1 MLTLHRF
8 RNTACSQGANHM
20 VECTFSINRML
31 EVVEHC
37 NNYCIFDL
45 HVFGTR
51 LIPEGMT
58 LLVQLLAAG
67 TLFVLELVSKDETA
81 VAFTI
86 LCIVHF
92 GQVGCEFL
100 AVAASYPLKL
110 LWTFRSA

>member
-1 MLTLHRF
+1 
-8 RNTACSQGANHM
+8 M

-67 TLFVLELVSKDETA
+67 TLFVLDLVSKGRNGSRIYNF
-81 VAFTI
+81 VYRP
-86 LCIVHF
+86 LW
-92 GQVGCEFL
+92 
-100 AVAASYPLKL
+100 ASWLRIFSSRGFIS
-110 LWTFRSA
+110 T

>member
-1 MLTLHRF
+1 
-8 RNTACSQGANHM
+8 M

-58 LLVQLLAAG
+58 LLVQLIAPG
-67 TLFVLELVSKDETA
+67 TLSVPELVSKDELA

-92 GQVGCEFL
+92 GQVDCEFL
-100 AVAASYPLKL
+100 SSRGFIF
-110 LWTFRSA
+110 T